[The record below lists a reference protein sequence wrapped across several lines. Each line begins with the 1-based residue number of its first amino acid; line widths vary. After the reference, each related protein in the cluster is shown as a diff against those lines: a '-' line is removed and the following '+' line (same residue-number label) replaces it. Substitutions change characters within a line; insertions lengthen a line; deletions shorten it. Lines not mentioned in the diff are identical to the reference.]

1 MPQAFTKNK
10 LSGSV
15 NGKSILLT
23 GTASAVSTP
32 LHTAVAGTTAFDEVW
47 LYGYNSAATSNTVTI
62 EWGDTTVSGTYK
74 VPIPS
79 KSGRTIIAD
88 GRLINNGLV
97 ISAFADTAS
106 VAIIDGFVNQIV

>member
-1 MPQAFTKNK
+1 MPQSFTKNK

-23 GTASAVSTP
+23 GTASVASTQI
-32 LHTAVAGTTAFDEVW
+32 HTAVAGTTAFDEIW

-62 EWGDTTVSGTYK
+62 EWGETTVSGTFK

-79 KSGRTIIAD
+79 KSGRTLIAD
-88 GRLINNGLV
+88 GRLLNNGLIITAYV
-97 ISAFADTAS
+97 DTAS
-106 VAIIDGFVNQIV
+106 LAIIDGFVNQIV